1 MPRPTRWNTVLRT
14 ATALFAANGFG
25 AATVS
30 QVARRARLSKPGLY
44 YHVRDKEELLF
55 RICDYSM
62 AGILAGARAAVAA
75 AGDPAEQLRELIR
88 AHTAFHWQHPNN
100 LAILFGQGK
109 YLSAAR
115 RRRVAAMERQYLE
128 LVRGVI
134 REGQRRRRFRRV
146 DPTVAAFS
154 LFAMLNTLDGWYDV
168 RGRIRPRDLVEE
180 MGRLYL
186 SGLAVRDGRAPTP
199 RPRLPRGKPRKGGSP

>member
-14 ATALFAANGFG
+14 ATTLFAANGF
-25 AATVS
+25 AAASVS

-62 AGILAGARAAVAA
+62 AGILAGARTAVATTA
-75 AGDPAEQLRELIR
+75 DPTEQLRAIIR
-88 AHTAFHWQHPNN
+88 AHTAFHWRHPNN

-109 YLSAAR
+109 YLSAER
-115 RRRVAAMERQYLE
+115 RRRVAAMEREYLE

-134 REGQRRRRFRRV
+134 REGRRRRSFRAV

-154 LFAMLNTLDGWYDV
+154 LFAVLNTLDGWYDA
-168 RGRIRPRDLVEE
+168 RGRLRPDDLVAELE
-180 MGRLYL
+180 RLYL
-186 SGLAVRDGRAPTP
+186 GGLVAQQ
-199 RPRLPRGKPRKGGSP
+199 GGFR

>member
-1 MPRPTRWNTVLRT
+1 MPRPTRWRTVLRT
-14 ATALFAANGFG
+14 ATTLFAANGF
-25 AATVS
+25 AAASVS

-75 AGDPAEQLRELIR
+75 GRDPAERLRELIR
-88 AHTAFHWQHPNN
+88 AHVAFHWQHPNN

-115 RRRVAAMERQYLE
+115 RRRVAAMEREYLG

-134 REGQRRRRFRRV
+134 REGQRRRCFQRV
-146 DPTVAAFS
+146 DSTVAAFS
-154 LFAMLNTLDGWYDV
+154 LFAMLNTLDGWYDA
-168 RGRIRPRDLVEE
+168 RGRIRPPQLLAELE
-180 MGRLYL
+180 RLYL
-186 SGLAVRDGRAPTP
+186 DGLMARDRPAL
-199 RPRLPRGKPRKGGSP
+199 RPRLLRRTPQQGGFA

>member
-1 MPRPTRWNTVLRT
+1 MPRPTRWRTVLRT
-14 ATALFAANGFG
+14 ATTLFAANGF
-25 AATVS
+25 AAASVS

-55 RICDYSM
+55 RICDHSM

-75 AGDPAEQLRELIR
+75 SRDPAEQLREVIR
-88 AHTAFHWQHPNN
+88 AHTTYHWQHPNN

-109 YLSAAR
+109 YLSAER
-115 RRRVAAMERQYLE
+115 RRRVAAMEREYLG

-134 REGQRRRRFRRV
+134 REGQRRRRFQRV

-154 LFAMLNTLDGWYDV
+154 LFAMLNTLDGWYDA
-168 RGRIRPRDLVEE
+168 RGRLRPRQLVAELE
-180 MGRLYL
+180 RLYL
-186 SGLAVRDGRAPTP
+186 DGLMSRGRPALG
-199 RPRLPRGKPRKGGSP
+199 PRLLRRTPQQGGTT